1 MVVAMGNSSHN
12 VGKEKGEGEKK
23 DKKRWFYRECAFA
36 KKLHPHPFI
45 LNCGGRINLPE
56 TTGRKNPAQGSM
68 NNSFF
73 NQRLALFSGKAII
86 FSQGCGIEEMRWEM
100 ARPTGWM
107 GLDHGQVTD
116 VSARLTQHL
125 KESLWLRRSMHLN
138 IIQQYHHLF
147 EPCAV
152 SNRDL
157 SSRIILTC

>member
-12 VGKEKGEGEKK
+12 VRKEKREGGKK
-23 DKKRWFYRECAFA
+23 DKKRWLYRECAFA
-36 KKLHPHPFI
+36 KTLHPHPFI

-56 TTGRKNPAQGSM
+56 TTGRKNLAQGSM

-100 ARPTGWM
+100 ARPAGWTC
-107 GLDHGQVTD
+107 LVTD
-116 VSARLTQHL
+116 VPARLTQHL

-152 SNRDL
+152 SNIDL